1 MSLAG
6 MPPGTTPEQPPG
18 ALLGGSPV
26 AAREES
32 PGESSVAQTGYDAG
46 ANAPDDGDWPHLH
59 ALLAAGTPAVLVT
72 IALARGSVPRD
83 AGTRMIVTRDRV
95 SGTIGGGNL
104 ELQAIAQANRM
115 LGGPGI
121 PGGDEDG
128 NQAGN
133 QDKDGGDRRV
143 QGRAL
148 HYQDYPLGPLLNQ
161 CCGGNASLLYERFT
175 PDDAGHIARLVATPA
190 FILSR
195 LSGTDPEKRP
205 VTAAGTEAG
214 TEAGISDAAAPRDG
228 DVPESAVALGEN
240 VLTLT
245 ESGLGE
251 NVLGEN
257 ILGEG
262 TLAESTLALAESG
275 PLLLMAD
282 GQPIGL
288 GGQPRQAAY
297 LLEPAGAARRPLF
310 IFGAGHVGRA
320 VVRALAD
327 LPFRITWI
335 DSRAEE
341 FPDHIPAN
349 TRKRLL
355 DPVTGDMA
363 AEVAVAPAGAF
374 YLVFT
379 HSHDLDFAV
388 TAAVLARGDARYCGL
403 IGSRTK
409 RTRFVRRFER
419 EEGLSPSDIARLTCP
434 IGIAGIPG
442 KAPAHIAVAVAAELL
457 RLTDGDQV

>member
-1 MSLAG
+1 
-6 MPPGTTPEQPPG
+6 MPPDTAPEQPPG

-26 AAREES
+26 AAPEES
-32 PGESSVAQTGYDAG
+32 PGESPIAQTGYDAG

-115 LGGPGI
+115 LGGPGM
-121 PGGDEDG
+121 PGGDEGDGDG
-128 NQAGN
+128 NGR
-133 QDKDGGDRRV
+133 DGGD
-143 QGRAL
+143 GRAQEQAL

-175 PDDAGHIARLVATPA
+175 PDDAGHIARLAATPA

-195 LSGTDPEKRP
+195 LSGAGPEKRP
-205 VTAAGTEAG
+205 VTAAGTEVG
-214 TEAGISDAAAPRDG
+214 PEVEREAGISDAATPRDG
-228 DVPESAVALGEN
+228 DVPESAVTLGEN
-240 VLTLT
+240 VLAESTLT
-245 ESGLGE
+245 
-251 NVLGEN
+251 
-257 ILGEG
+257 
-262 TLAESTLALAESG
+262 ESTLALAESG

-349 TRKRLL
+349 ARKRLL

-363 AEVAVAPAGAF
+363 AEVAAAPAGAF

-419 EEGLSPSDIARLTCP
+419 EEGLSPADIARLTCP

>member
-1 MSLAG
+1 
-6 MPPGTTPEQPPG
+6 MPPDTAPAQP
-18 ALLGGSPV
+18 
-26 AAREES
+26 

-59 ALLAAGTPAVLVT
+59 ALLAAGTTAVLVT

-95 SGTIGGGNL
+95 SSTIGGGNL

-115 LGGPGI
+115 LGMLGGPGI
-121 PGGDEDG
+121 PGGDESDGDG
-128 NQAGN
+128 NGR
-133 QDKDGGDRRV
+133 DGGDGRAQGQV
-143 QGRAL
+143 QAQAL

-161 CCGGNASLLYERFT
+161 CCGGTASLLYERFT
-175 PDDAGHIARLVATPA
+175 PGDAGHIARLAATPA

-205 VTAAGTEAG
+205 VTAAGTEVGPEAER
-214 TEAGISDAAAPRDG
+214 EAGISDAAAPRDG
-228 DVPESAVALGEN
+228 DVPEN

-245 ESGLGE
+245 ESGLSE

-257 ILGEG
+257 VLAEG
-262 TLAESTLALAESG
+262 TLTESTLALAESG

-341 FPDHIPAN
+341 FPEHIPAN
-349 TRKRLL
+349 TRKHLL

-363 AEVAVAPAGAF
+363 AEVAAAPAGAF

-419 EEGLSPSDIARLTCP
+419 EEGLSPADIARLTCP